1 VSEQQQQSNNPLDEF
16 SVTLEYTIK
25 EINAILQVLGKL
37 PFIDAIGPINSIQMQ
52 VGPQFEKA
60 KASLDAVLKTAKEG
74 PSDEPATT
82 A

>member
-1 VSEQQQQSNNPLDEF
+1 VSEQPSNNPLDDF

-25 EINAILQVLGKL
+25 EINAMLNVLGKL
-37 PFIDAIGPINSIQMQ
+37 PFVDAIGPINSIQMQ

-74 PSDEPATT
+74 PSDEPTT
-82 A
+82 AS